1 MCSGRRCRSTDMQHD
16 LFGSGQIVNMTFQV
30 QVIVHSTRL
39 DERNTM
45 LVKESSCKVKSSKVK
60 LSQKLLQKN
69 GFRKARLFWQF
80 LPPGGETF
88 DGRSNL
94 RVLLRKSVNPR
105 TIRPF
110 LITRTTRGGCYD
122 PPWRFET
129 EGRRA

>member
-1 MCSGRRCRSTDMQHD
+1 MIQSNFQ
-16 LFGSGQIVNMTFQV
+16 FMTFQV

-60 LSQKLLQKN
+60 LSQNLLQKN
-69 GFRKARLFWQF
+69 GFRKDLLFWQF

-94 RVLLRKSVNPR
+94 RVLLTKSINRAIKCAFPGRCSFISVLTVRRLFKSVG
-105 TIRPF
+105 I
-110 LITRTTRGGCYD
+110 
-122 PPWRFET
+122 
-129 EGRRA
+129 